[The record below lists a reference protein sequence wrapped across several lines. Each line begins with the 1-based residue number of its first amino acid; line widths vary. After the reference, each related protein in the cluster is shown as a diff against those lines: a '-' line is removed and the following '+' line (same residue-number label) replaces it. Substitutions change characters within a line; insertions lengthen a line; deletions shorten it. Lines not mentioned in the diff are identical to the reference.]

1 MFTLHQGLT
10 SKLPSGKR
18 PFSQPRL
25 LASRTPNNKNRRLAL
40 LGALGAAFMLTA
52 LSASPTPA
60 MADTWS
66 ELKPVIFKDIKLQ
79 TAAGEITLK
88 APYRAADDRRVPVT
102 ISADLK
108 NGEKIRRIT
117 FIIDENP
124 MPVSAIFDMSKPSSD
139 ASFSTFMRLN
149 GPSTLRAV
157 LETESGKYYM
167 TQRFVKTSGQG
178 ACAAPPVGDPE
189 ELLVDLG
196 KMQMEQ
202 KLASDEK
209 VKATRIKRRAH
220 LKIKHPNLTGL
231 QMDQITLRYI
241 LARFVNKIE
250 IDQGDEK
257 LFTVTGSI
265 SFSEN
270 PELTFDYNF
279 NGSDNLKVKMVD
291 TDKASFTETFPVG
304 IGS

>member
-1 MFTLHQGLT
+1 MTGLGKANSLSILAVTLCLLT
-10 SKLPSGKR
+10 GGIIITEAR
-18 PFSQPRL
+18 
-25 LASRTPNNKNRRLAL
+25 AE
-40 LGALGAAFMLTA
+40 
-52 LSASPTPA
+52 
-60 MADTWS
+60 TWT
-66 ELKPVIFKDIKLQ
+66 ELKPVIFKEKTLQ
-79 TAAGEITLK
+79 RADGQITLE

-102 ISADLK
+102 ITANLK
-108 NGEKIRRIT
+108 GNDKIRRIT

-124 MPVSAIFDMSKPSSD
+124 MPVSAVIEMVKLRKS

-157 LETESGKYYM
+157 VETESGQYFM
-167 TQRFVKTSGQG
+167 TQRFVKTSGLG
-178 ACAAPPVGDPE
+178 ACAAPPVGDPD

-196 KMQMEQ
+196 KMELHA
-202 KLASDEK
+202 KHDEGNKK
-209 VKATRIKRRAH
+209 VKASKIKRSAH

-231 QMDQITLRYI
+231 QMDQITLQYI

-250 IDQGDEK
+250 VAHGGQT

-270 PELTFDYNF
+270 PELTFDYLY
-279 NGSDNLKVKMVD
+279 NGGQNIKVKMVD
-291 TDKASFTETFPVG
+291 TDKATFTETFPIG